1 MTDAPPDQVLVQSLM
16 DSTGLPEGTIKGVC
30 GALAASG
37 RFRQDRAVML
47 DVATTW
53 GAAYEQ
59 VELMAALRLPDLQ
72 AAIRGAASQGLMI
85 AGLAQDLLVKKLGN
99 PGIVDKLGPKDLST
113 IAKQQFDIADK
124 ATATKGPGTV
134 NTININGDVSLIRTL
149 KELRSTEKPARARV
163 MARLRERAVEAVT
176 T

>member
-1 MTDAPPDQVLVQSLM
+1 MTDAPPDQALVQSLM
-16 DSTGLPEGTIKGVC
+16 DATGLPEGTIKGVC

-85 AGLAQDLLVKKLGN
+85 AGLAQRELVRRLN
-99 PGIVDKLGPKDLST
+99 SPGELADIKPEKLST

-149 KELRSTEKPARARV
+149 KELRSTEQPARARV
-163 MARLRERAVEAVT
+163 MARLRERAVEAEVV
-176 T
+176 